1 MPQRNFCSD
10 ARSVARQRHRFA
22 IATAGLATGALLL
35 LPSVDHALAG
45 PSMDRGEAAVG
56 QVARR
61 AAPSMKASAPV
72 APVVAGEEAVVEI
85 PSLKLSLPVV
95 RGGQRVIDKGVAAH
109 YSETGRRPVVDPGR
123 PGTYWLAAHDS
134 THGSPFGS
142 LPAIADGAQVRI
154 KTLGGVTF
162 TYTITSRE
170 LVGSTTT
177 EATVYGPDTTTPRI
191 LLQTCRGASHRLL
204 VHGVLESEEFAS
216 EGRKPIAKS

>member
-10 ARSVARQRHRFA
+10 ARSVARRRHRFA

-123 PGTYWLAAHDS
+123 PGTYLAGGPRLDARLAVRIIARHRRRRSGAYQDARRRYLHLHHHVARTGRIHDHRGDRLRARHDYAAHPASDVPRRLPS
-134 THGSPFGS
+134 T
-142 LPAIADGAQVRI
+142 ARAWRARV
-154 KTLGGVTF
+154 
-162 TYTITSRE
+162 
-170 LVGSTTT
+170 
-177 EATVYGPDTTTPRI
+177 
-191 LLQTCRGASHRLL
+191 
-204 VHGVLESEEFAS
+204 
-216 EGRKPIAKS
+216 